1 MSNVGA
7 VSGGT
12 GTDLLGT
19 GQVKFTDNMFLKLL
33 VAEMRT
39 QSPLEPV
46 DNQSFM
52 EQMAQFSSMEQ
63 TKQMNDGI
71 LQLLSYQGL
80 LARMQGLQQG
90 ASLLGKTV
98 TYETGD
104 GKEGSG
110 LVKGV
115 RVEDGKTLLDL
126 GDRTIELAWVTGI
139 EDASPSKTGGEKKS
153 AKGSESGKNGQG

>member
-1 MSNVGA
+1 MSNVGSIA
-7 VSGGT
+7 GKSGP
-12 GTDLLGT
+12 DLLGT
-19 GQVKFTDNMFLKLL
+19 GNVKFSDNMFLKLL

-39 QSPLEPV
+39 QSPLSPV

-71 LQLLSYQGL
+71 LQLLSYQGI

-90 ASLLGKTV
+90 ADLIGKTV
-98 TYETGD
+98 IYKTED

-110 LVKGV
+110 VVQGV

-126 GDRTIELAWVTGI
+126 GGKTIRLAWVTGI
-139 EDASPSKTGGEKKS
+139 KAGSTSQKTGKKGTS
-153 AKGSESGKNGQG
+153 QGNNKN

>member
-1 MSNVGA
+1 MSNIGA
-7 VSGGT
+7 IGNRG

-19 GQVKFTDNMFLKLL
+19 GNVKFSDNMFLKLL

-39 QSPLEPV
+39 QSPLSPV

-71 LQLLSYQGL
+71 LQLLSYQGI

-90 ASLLGKTV
+90 AALLGKTV
-98 TYETGD
+98 LYKTED

-110 LVKGV
+110 VVKGV
-115 RVEDGKTLLDL
+115 RVDDGKTLLDL
-126 GDRTIELAWVTGI
+126 EDRTIQLSWVTGLK
-139 EDASPSKTGGEKKS
+139 EAPSSKDSGK
-153 AKGSESGKNGQG
+153 KGSSQGNNGN